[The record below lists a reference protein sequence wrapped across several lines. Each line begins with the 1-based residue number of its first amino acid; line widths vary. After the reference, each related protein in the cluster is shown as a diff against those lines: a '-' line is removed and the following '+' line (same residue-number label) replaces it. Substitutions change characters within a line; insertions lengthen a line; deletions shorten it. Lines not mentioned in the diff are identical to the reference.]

1 MSGGM
6 TVEKLM
12 LVEEALERLM
22 VCEDISPT
30 PYQLTV
36 NIISL

>member
-1 MSGGM
+1 MSGGV

-12 LVEEALERLM
+12 LVEEAVERWM
-22 VCEDISPT
+22 VYEDISPS

-36 NIISL
+36 NIIYL